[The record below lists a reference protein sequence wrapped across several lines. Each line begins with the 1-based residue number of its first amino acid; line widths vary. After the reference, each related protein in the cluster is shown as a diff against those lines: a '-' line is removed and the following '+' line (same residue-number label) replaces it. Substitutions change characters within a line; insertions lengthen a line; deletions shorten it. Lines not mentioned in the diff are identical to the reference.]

1 MPLTGLPTR
10 AFSQSEANRAG
21 VDSRQL
27 YRLLDKQQIERISR
41 GLYRRT
47 DLPPVDLDL
56 TEIAARRPDATICL
70 ESALARHDLIDAI
83 PTRTD
88 IAIPRGQKPAD
99 THGAVDWHVFD
110 RATFHIGRTLLD
122 TGDAGLTIGLYS
134 AERSI
139 VDAFR
144 LRGTAG
150 YETGI
155 EALRNWLRRSGSR
168 SATLFEIA
176 QSLPRATGPLRTAL
190 EILT

>member
-1 MPLTGLPTR
+1 
-10 AFSQSEANRAG
+10 
-21 VDSRQL
+21 V
-27 YRLLDKQQIERISR
+27 
-41 GLYRRT
+41 
-47 DLPPVDLDL
+47 
-56 TEIAARRPDATICL
+56 
-70 ESALARHDLIDAI
+70 
-83 PTRTD
+83 
-88 IAIPRGQKPAD
+88 
-99 THGAVDWHVFD
+99 
-110 RATFHIGRTLLD
+110 TFHIGRTLLD

-155 EALRNWLRRSGSR
+155 EALRNWWRRSGSR
-168 SATLFEIA
+168 PATLFEIA